1 MAKDAALVFR
11 IPADLKRRLL
21 RAAKREARSLSQV
34 CEMLLTAGIQE
45 YEKSGPRYLQKT
57 IIEEDE
63 DGQQ

>member
-63 DGQQ
+63 DGQR